1 METLRI
7 ALIDDE
13 QSMHDI
19 VSHFCKKNTD
29 YAIDLVWYDEVPTDL
44 TPINKDN
51 YALLLLDYHIN
62 DRTGLEVL
70 QQLNESHSPNE
81 DALGLPVIML
91 SSSNDIQMASEAI
104 HYGISEFIPKKNL
117 SADLLNSTINNVLYK
132 NNLKLQLLET
142 NKKLEESNQM
152 LKLKSE
158 EISNFYQVISH
169 ELKTPLTSTLE
180 FIQIMRD
187 GLAGELTADQKEYLD
202 ICHRNC
208 KQLTQYIND
217 LLEIGRI
224 STGKYELNCAPVTI
238 KFVVDEAINTSRV
251 IASRKNITLTFETQ
265 TKDLRILVDE
275 ARVFQALLILINN
288 AIKFSPE
295 NEVIKI
301 LLSEDSQA
309 GFVEVAVIDHGCG
322 IEKEHQKK
330 IFDRLFQANTHPVG
344 SNAGLGLGLY
354 ICKQIMQL
362 HGGEVS
368 VDSLPGKGSQ
378 FILKFPYQR
387 S

>member
-1 METLRI
+1 
-7 ALIDDE
+7 
-13 QSMHDI
+13 MHDI

-29 YAIDLVWYDEVPTDL
+29 YAIDLDWYDEVPADL
-44 TPINKDN
+44 TSIHKDN

-70 QQLNESHSPNE
+70 QRLNASHSGGG

-91 SSSNDIQMASEAI
+91 SSSNDIQMASQAI

-117 SADLLNSTINNVLYK
+117 SASLLNSTINNVLYK
-132 NNLKLQLLET
+132 NNLKLELLKT
-142 NKKLEESNQM
+142 NKKLEESNRM
-152 LKLKSE
+152 LKLKTE

-180 FIQIMRD
+180 FINIMRD
-187 GLAGELTADQKEYLD
+187 GIAGELTADQKEYLD

-224 STGKYELNCAPVTI
+224 STGKYQLNCTPVNI
-238 KFVVDEAINTSRV
+238 RYIIDEALNTSRV
-251 IASRKNITLTFETQ
+251 IASHKHITLTFKPLAEE
-265 TKDLRILVDE
+265 LLVHVDE

-288 AIKFSPE
+288 AIKFSPD
-295 NEVIKI
+295 NEVIQI
-301 LLSEDSQA
+301 ELSRNNASN
-309 GFVEVAVIDHGCG
+309 VIEVAVIDHGCG
-322 IEKEHQKK
+322 IEKEHQQK
-330 IFDRLFQANTHPVG
+330 IFDRLFQANTHHVG

-354 ICKQIMQL
+354 ICKQIMLL
-362 HGGEVS
+362 HGGDVS
-368 VDSLPGKGSQ
+368 VDSEPGKGSQ
-378 FILKFPYQR
+378 FILKFPYQC